1 MRRRSYPSRFLAP
14 VAAFATLIM
23 VVSASPDDAAAGGT
37 KIAHVDDFDEFDDG
51 EAEGVAIEGS
61 GRLTVGYVPQ
71 RGAVDAEARVAF
83 TCAASGKDMYI
94 GTADAA
100 TIQRVSLAK
109 GKLGKA
115 KKKSAGKDK
124 DKKDKKDKADK
135 RTKKERKEAR
145 DKDKKSSELE
155 SEVIAK
161 LPGVV
166 VSALVELPNGDLLA
180 ATLPGG
186 VIHRVTPKGKVSEF
200 AKLDVK
206 QIWAIV
212 PHKGRIL
219 VATGPKGELFSLSSS
234 GGDPKVILDVE
245 EKDILSVLVQ
255 DDSIVVGTSP
265 GAKLFQVTSDLDGVL
280 LHDFK
285 GDEVRAL
292 ALTEG
297 GMIAAVNNFSE
308 GGLSSL
314 EALTKNL
321 NRTSLIGQPPEGS
334 AQSAQKTVKAS
345 GVLYHVD
352 LKGQV
357 KGGKGGKRD
366 LARAGEASWE
376 SWLRKDKQYFTDVAV
391 LGDREEVL
399 VSSSYEGKVYRV
411 RGRRDLATV
420 ADFDERKATSL
431 CRLRDGSVLATTGDG
446 AAVYRLDDTRSQRA
460 RYKSKIFDAGQ
471 PATYG
476 ALLLRGDGEYT
487 VRARVGPSD
496 EPDKRWTDWMPISLV
511 TAADGR
517 RGLLNTPQRRYLQLQ
532 FDLVGADTEIR
543 DFELFYAPENLAPQV
558 TLVELDRPSFDL
570 DDDDEPESKVTIKW
584 KAKASDGDDLVYE
597 VRVRPEGGGDGDWVA
612 LHGDVPVTKKE
623 LKWDLDSVPD
633 GLYEV
638 EVMASDEPANGVS
651 KAQTDAQVSPAFVV
665 DRSRPELV
673 ELKVKGDSL
682 TGVAKDNGGYIHDV
696 AVSVDGKAFRPASAG
711 DGLFD
716 GNYEGFTFDLPSDLE
731 KGRHRLVVRAR
742 DAYGNIASSALF
754 VDR

>member
-1 MRRRSYPSRFLAP
+1 MRRRSYSSRLLAP
-14 VAAFATLIM
+14 VAALATLVM

-115 KKKSAGKDK
+115 AKKKSASRDK
-124 DKKDKKDKADK
+124 DGEQSKTDK
-135 RTKKERKEAR
+135 RTKKERKEAA
-145 DKDKKSSELE
+145 DEGKKASELQ
-155 SEVIAK
+155 SEVVAK

-166 VSALVELPNGDLLA
+166 VSALVELQNGDLLA

-186 VIHRVTPKGKVSEF
+186 VIHRVTPKGQVSEF

-245 EKDILSVLVQ
+245 EKDLLSVLVQ

-292 ALTEG
+292 AFTEG
-297 GMIAAVNNFSE
+297 GMIAAVNNFTE

-334 AQSAQKTVKAS
+334 AQSAQRSVKAG

-357 KGGKGGKRD
+357 KGKKGKRD

-376 SWLRKDKQYFTDVAV
+376 TWLTKDKQYFTDVAV

-399 VSSSYEGKVYRV
+399 VSSSYEGKIYRV

-446 AAVYRLDDTRSQRA
+446 AAVYRLDDTRSQKA

-496 EPDKRWTDWMPISLV
+496 EPDKRWTDWMPITLV
-511 TAADGR
+511 KAADGR

-532 FDLVGADTEIR
+532 FDLVGADAEIR

-558 TLVELDRPSFDL
+558 TSVELDRPSFDV

-651 KAQTDAQVSPAFVV
+651 KAQTDAQLSPAFVV
-665 DRSRPELV
+665 DRSRPELT
-673 ELKVKGDSL
+673 ELKVKGDIL
-682 TGVAKDNGGYIHDV
+682 TGAAKDNGGYIHDV

-716 GNYEGFTFDLPSDLE
+716 GNYEAFTFDLPGDLD

-742 DAYGNIASSALF
+742 DAYGNIGSSALF